1 MNKHIDALEVQAWE
15 IVDNT
20 WDWTKPD
27 NPSKATLFKTIFAEL
42 IVKECANVL
51 TARAMFYDGFGDLQ
65 IRAQTM
71 ETAAD
76 LVKYHFGVTQN

>member
-1 MNKHIDALEVQAWE
+1 MNEHIAELALKAGFSSWVLS
-15 IVDNT
+15 
-20 WDWTKPD
+20 
-27 NPSKATLFKTIFAEL
+27 PSKETMSDTPELLEKFAEL

-51 TARAMFYDGFGDLQ
+51 TARGMFYDGFGDRQ
-65 IRAQTM
+65 IAAQAM

>member
-1 MNKHIDALEVQAWE
+1 MNKRIDALEVQAWE

-42 IVKECANVL
+42 IVRECAT
-51 TARAMFYDGFGDLQ
+51 TAGIVSFAAQHEIEDRFGD
-65 IRAQTM
+65 
-71 ETAAD
+71 EE
-76 LVKYHFGVTQN
+76 

>member
-1 MNKHIDALEVQAWE
+1 MNERIWELYGQALVGVSEAGGDVLDP
-15 IVDNT
+15 V
-20 WDWTKPD
+20 K
-27 NPSKATLFKTIFAEL
+27 FAEL
-42 IVKECANVL
+42 IVRECANVL